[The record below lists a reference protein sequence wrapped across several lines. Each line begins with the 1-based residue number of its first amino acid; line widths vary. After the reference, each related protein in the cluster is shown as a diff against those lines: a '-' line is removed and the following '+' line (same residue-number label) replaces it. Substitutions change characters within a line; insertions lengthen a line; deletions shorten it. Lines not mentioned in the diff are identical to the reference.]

1 MKWELS
7 AFVEADLDAIA
18 AFFAEGNPRRA
29 VTFIRDIRSK
39 FKAVQRTPSIY
50 QPRPDIGEAARM
62 ASAGNDAIL
71 FRIAGGVVRI
81 ERVVFAGR
89 DLPGEFDA
97 PATSCSPASQGQ
109 ESHPIG

>member
-1 MKWELS
+1 
-7 AFVEADLDAIA
+7 
-18 AFFAEGNPRRA
+18 
-29 VTFIRDIRSK
+29 
-39 FKAVQRTPSIY
+39 
-50 QPRPDIGEAARM
+50 M